1 MTDPERP
8 FFVRAKDNN
17 IDASAVPPRLA
28 QCLVAEFCGTFG
40 LVFIGTGALVVNKM
54 TGGDITHVGV
64 SLSFGLTV
72 LAMIYAFGDVSGAHI
87 NPAVTV
93 GFWASGRFDGR
104 RVPGYVVAQ
113 CAGALTASG
122 AVRMLFPAAVSLGGT
137 MPSGSSSQAFVL
149 ESILTLILML
159 VILSVSF
166 GAKEMGL
173 LAGVAI
179 GAVIAFEALFAGP
192 VSGASMNPAR
202 SLGPAI
208 VAGEI
213 HSLWV
218 YLVAPFFGALLA
230 VPLYRVI
237 HRHHAA

>member
-1 MTDPERP
+1 MSMSDK
-8 FFVRAKDNN
+8 ADNSP
-17 IDASAVPPRLA
+17 AAPLLS
-28 QCLVAEFCGTFG
+28 QCLVAEFSGTFG
-40 LVFIGTGALVVNKM
+40 LVFIGTGALVVNEM
-54 TGGDITHVGV
+54 TGGDISHVGV

-72 LAMIYAFGDVSGAHI
+72 LAMIYAFGAVSGAHI

-93 GFWASGRFDGR
+93 GFWASGRLDGR

-122 AVRMLFPAAVSLGGT
+122 AVRMLFPAAASLGGT
-137 MPSGSSSQAFVL
+137 VPSGSSAQAFVL
-149 ESILTLILML
+149 EIILTLILML

-166 GAKEMGL
+166 GAKETGL

-208 VAGEI
+208 IAGEI

-218 YLVAPFFGALLA
+218 YLVAPVLGALLA
-230 VPLYRVI
+230 VPFYRVI

>member
-1 MTDPERP
+1 MSMSDK
-8 FFVRAKDNN
+8 ADNSP
-17 IDASAVPPRLA
+17 AAPLLS
-28 QCLVAEFCGTFG
+28 QCLVAEFSGTFG
-40 LVFIGTGALVVNKM
+40 LVFIGTGALVVNEM
-54 TGGDITHVGV
+54 TGGDISHVGV

-93 GFWASGRFDGR
+93 GFWASGRLDGR

-122 AVRMLFPAAVSLGGT
+122 AVRMLFPTAASLGGT
-137 MPSGSSSQAFVL
+137 VPSGSSAQAFVL
-149 ESILTLILML
+149 EIILTLILML

-166 GAKEMGL
+166 GAKETGL

-208 VAGEI
+208 IAGEI

-218 YLVAPFFGALLA
+218 YLVAPVLGALLA
-230 VPLYRVI
+230 VPFYRVI

>member
-1 MTDPERP
+1 MNDKAETSPAAP
-8 FFVRAKDNN
+8 LL
-17 IDASAVPPRLA
+17 S

-40 LVFIGTGALVVNKM
+40 LVFIGTGALVVNEM

-72 LAMIYAFGDVSGAHI
+72 LAMIYSFGDVSGAHI

-104 RVPGYVVAQ
+104 HVPGYIAAQ
-113 CAGALTASG
+113 CAGALMASG
-122 AVRMLFPAAVSLGGT
+122 TVRLLFPAAPSLGGT
-137 MPSGSSSQAFVL
+137 VPSGSSSQAFVL
-149 ESILTLILML
+149 EIILTLILML

-166 GAKEMGL
+166 DAKETGL

-208 VAGEI
+208 IAGEI

-218 YLVAPFFGALLA
+218 YLVAPVLGALLA
-230 VPLYRVI
+230 TPLYGVI
-237 HRHHAA
+237 HRYNSE

>member
-1 MTDPERP
+1 MTDPESP
-8 FFVRAKDNN
+8 FSVRANDNH
-17 IDASAVPPRLA
+17 IDASAVPPLLT
-28 QCLVAEFCGTFG
+28 QCLAAEFCGTFG
-40 LVFIGTGALVVNKM
+40 LVFIGTGALVVNEM
-54 TGGDITHVGV
+54 MGGEITHVGV

-149 ESILTLILML
+149 EIILTLILML

-166 GAKEMGL
+166 GAKETGM

-208 VAGEI
+208 IAGEI

-218 YLVAPFFGALLA
+218 YLVAPVLGAILA
-230 VPLYRVI
+230 VPLYWVI

>member
-1 MTDPERP
+1 MTDPESP
-8 FFVRAKDNN
+8 FSVRANDNH
-17 IDASAVPPRLA
+17 IDASAVPPLLP
-28 QCLVAEFCGTFG
+28 QCLAAEFCGTFG
-40 LVFIGTGALVVNKM
+40 LVFIGTGALVVNEM
-54 TGGDITHVGV
+54 MGGEITHVGV

-104 RVPGYVVAQ
+104 RVPGYVAAQ

-149 ESILTLILML
+149 EIILTLILML

-166 GAKEMGL
+166 GAKETGM

-208 VAGEI
+208 IAGEI

-218 YLVAPFFGALLA
+218 YLVAPVLGAILA
-230 VPLYRVI
+230 VPLYWVI

>member
-1 MTDPERP
+1 MKDPERP
-8 FFVRAKDNN
+8 LFVRANDN
-17 IDASAVPPRLA
+17 IDTSTVPPLLT
-28 QCLVAEFCGTFG
+28 QCLVAEYCGTFG
-40 LVFIGTGALVVNKM
+40 LVFIGTGALVVNEM

-122 AVRMLFPAAVSLGGT
+122 AVRMLFPAAASLGGT
-137 MPSGSSSQAFVL
+137 VPSGSNSQAFVL
-149 ESILTLILML
+149 EIILTLILML

-166 GAKEMGL
+166 GAKETGL

-208 VAGEI
+208 MAGEI

-218 YLVAPFFGALLA
+218 YLVAPVLGALLA

>member
-1 MTDPERP
+1 M
-8 FFVRAKDNN
+8 A
-17 IDASAVPPRLA
+17 RLVL
-28 QCLVAEFCGTFG
+28 CLLGPA
-40 LVFIGTGALVVNKM
+40 ALVVNEM

-64 SLSFGLTV
+64 SLTFGLTV
-72 LAMIYAFGDVSGAHI
+72 LAMIYAFGDVSSSHI

-93 GFWASGRFDGR
+93 GFWASGRFDRR
-104 RVPGYVVAQ
+104 RVPGYIMAQ

-122 AVRMLFPAAVSLGGT
+122 TVRMLFLPLNPCANV
-137 MPSGSSSQAFVL
+137 PSGSDGQLFVL
-149 ESILTLILML
+149 EIILSLILML

-166 GAKEMGL
+166 HAKETGL

-208 VAGEI
+208 LAGEM

-218 YLVAPFFGALLA
+218 YLIAPIIGAVLA
-230 VPLYRVI
+230 VPLYRFI
-237 HRHHAA
+237 HCH

>member
-1 MTDPERP
+1 MLKDKERVL
-8 FFVRAKDNN
+8 FVVANDNAG
-17 IDASAVPPRLA
+17 ISTASPLLT

-40 LVFIGTGALVVNKM
+40 LVFIGTGALVVNEM

-64 SLSFGLTV
+64 SLTFGLTV
-72 LAMIYAFGDVSGAHI
+72 LAMIYAFGGVSGSHI

-93 GFWASGRFDGR
+93 GFWASGRFDTR
-104 RVPGYVVAQ
+104 RVPGYIVAQ

-122 AVRMLFPAAVSLGGT
+122 VVRMLFPAAKSLGAT
-137 MPSGSSSQAFVL
+137 VPSGSDGQAFVL
-149 ESILTLILML
+149 EIILSLILML

-166 GAKEMGL
+166 NAKETGL

-208 VAGEI
+208 LAGEM

-218 YLVAPFFGALLA
+218 YLIAPIIGAVLA
-230 VPLYRVI
+230 APLYRFI
-237 HRHHAA
+237 HRH